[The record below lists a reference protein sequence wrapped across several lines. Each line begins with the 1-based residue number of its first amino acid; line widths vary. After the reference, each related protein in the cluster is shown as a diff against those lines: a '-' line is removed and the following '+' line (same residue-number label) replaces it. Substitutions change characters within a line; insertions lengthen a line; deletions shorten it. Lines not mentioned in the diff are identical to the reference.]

1 MWIKKLIPAYIQIK
15 SLYTIQQEKIL
26 DKELTN
32 LFYLIDTDKYY
43 DAKRVLETLRK
54 LNIPVVN
61 HKVETVF
68 VEPEELRVKADVV
81 AEGFVLFATRNND
94 KLFVPNKRPEEGD
107 LSGMISL
114 DGKKAKPIENVL
126 SIMNFGYWELV

>member
-1 MWIKKLIPAYIQIK
+1 MWIKKLIPGYIQIK

-54 LNIPVVN
+54 KYGDIVPELTRA
-61 HKVETVF
+61 ETMLIWLTS
-68 VEPEELRVKADVV
+68 ELK
-81 AEGFVLFATRNND
+81 
-94 KLFVPNKRPEEGD
+94 
-107 LSGMISL
+107 
-114 DGKKAKPIENVL
+114 
-126 SIMNFGYWELV
+126 